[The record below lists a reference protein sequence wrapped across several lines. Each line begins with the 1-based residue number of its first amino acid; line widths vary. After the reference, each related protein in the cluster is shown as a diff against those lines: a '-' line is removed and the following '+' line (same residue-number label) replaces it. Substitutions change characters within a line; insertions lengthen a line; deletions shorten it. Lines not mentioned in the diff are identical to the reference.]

1 VGLALVLN
9 KPKLI
14 ETSTDLEPQKPILN
28 PPCDSI
34 VHISTQPSDLGLQL
48 YLKPM
53 IKKYKKLQPQKMS
66 LYRKI

>member
-1 VGLALVLN
+1 M
-9 KPKLI
+9 
-14 ETSTDLEPQKPILN
+14 TSTDLEPLNPTLN

-34 VHISTQPSDLGLQL
+34 DHISTQPSDLGLQL

-53 IKKYKKLQPQKMS
+53 IKKYKKMQPKKMS